1 MMGAN
6 WQSDPQHVYKKKFA
20 WLPITTNSKKRVWL
34 EDYYVRYTHYDANG
48 KPPIHGRSWKY
59 IYTKNELLIEMLKDE
74 TKVY

>member
-1 MMGAN
+1 MIGAN

-48 KPPIHGRSWKY
+48 S
-59 IYTKNELLIEMLKDE
+59 LLSTEEVGNTHTQKMN
-74 TKVY
+74 Y